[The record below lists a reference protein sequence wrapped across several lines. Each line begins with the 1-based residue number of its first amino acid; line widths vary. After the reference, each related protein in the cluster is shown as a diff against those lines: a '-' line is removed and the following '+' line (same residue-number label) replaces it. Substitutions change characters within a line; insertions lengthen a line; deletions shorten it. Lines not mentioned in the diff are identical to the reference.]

1 MIAGLVLAL
10 AGGPAAWLHADGPA
24 ASGALLIRP
33 AGRGSAAR
41 LAAALEAALR
51 SRGGSVRVLELSRDA
66 PADAARLSRETQ
78 DRPVLYAVGPDAA
91 EIAGQAQGAGVI
103 SLGVPNPAQV
113 KTPGVYISI
122 YPRLEVVLQR
132 LAGALGARRAGLLFT
147 PAQNRE
153 IGVAFVRAGQAAGL
167 AVQPL
172 PVSSSGDLIR
182 RLRSGLG
189 EIDVLLLPVDPLIF
203 ERRDLEYIVEESR
216 KAGVPTV
223 GFIEGL
229 DQLGVT
235 ITVVADLKA
244 VAEAAVSASGDP
256 VTVGKRRLEVD
267 GSQTVVSA
275 ASAERLGLS
284 AEAIDALRSR

>member
-1 MIAGLVLAL
+1 
-10 AGGPAAWLHADGPA
+10 
-24 ASGALLIRP
+24 
-33 AGRGSAAR
+33 
-41 LAAALEAALR
+41 
-51 SRGGSVRVLELSRDA
+51 
-66 PADAARLSRETQ
+66 
-78 DRPVLYAVGPDAA
+78 
-91 EIAGQAQGAGVI
+91 VI